1 MILAAGRGDRMRP
14 LTDHTPKPLLPV
26 AGKPLIVWHLEHLR
40 DAGFA
45 DIVINTGWLG
55 EQIPA
60 FLGNGQ
66 TFGVNLHFS
75 NEGWPAYETAGGIAT
90 ALPLLGDEPF
100 LLVNGDVY
108 CDYPFFHL
116 KQVLLPGDDAHI
128 VLVDNPVHHP
138 NGDFGLQ
145 QGRVIEQGQRL
156 TYSGIGVF
164 HPRLFAQITP
174 RRPAKLAPL
183 LCNAI
188 ANNTL
193 SGEHASSIW
202 VDVGT
207 PERLSQLEAQLRVS

>member
-40 DAGFA
+40 DAGFT

-60 FLGNGQ
+60 FLGDGQ
-66 TFGVNLHFS
+66 SFGVNLHFS

-108 CDYPFFHL
+108 CDYPFAQL
-116 KQVLLPGDDAHI
+116 RQVLLPEDDAHL
-128 VLVDNPVHHP
+128 VLVNNPAHHP
-138 NGDFGLQ
+138 SGDFALQ
-145 QGRVIEQGQRL
+145 QGRIIDQGQRF
-156 TYSGIGVF
+156 TYSGIGIF
-164 HPRLFAQITP
+164 HPRLFAQTP
-174 RRPAKLAPL
+174 IRQPAKLAPL
-183 LCNAI
+183 LFDAM
-188 ANNTL
+188 ARQAL
-193 SGEHASSIW
+193 AGEHSSPLW

-207 PERLSQLEAQLRVS
+207 PERLHLLEAQLRP

>member
-40 DAGFA
+40 DAGFT

-66 TFGVNLHFS
+66 TFGLNLQFS

-90 ALPLLGDEPF
+90 ALPLLGEDPF

-108 CDYPFFHL
+108 CDYPFAQL

-128 VLVDNPVHHP
+128 VLVDNPAHHP
-138 NGDFGLQ
+138 NGDFALQ
-145 QGRVIEQGQRL
+145 QGRIIDQGPRF
-156 TYSGIGVF
+156 TYSGIGIF
-164 HPRLFAQITP
+164 HPRLFAQTP
-174 RRPAKLAPL
+174 IRQPAKLAPL
-183 LCNAI
+183 LFDAI
-188 ANNTL
+188 ARQTL
-193 SGEHASSIW
+193 AGEHSSSIW

-207 PERLSQLEAQLRVS
+207 PERLHLLETQLNP